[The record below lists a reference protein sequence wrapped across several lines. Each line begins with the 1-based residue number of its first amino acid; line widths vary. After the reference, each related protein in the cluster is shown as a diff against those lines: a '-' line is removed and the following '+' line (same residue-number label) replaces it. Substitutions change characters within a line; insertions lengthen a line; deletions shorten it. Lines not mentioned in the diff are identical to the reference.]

1 MQFCANTSLI
11 LTLNAYPPSDNLHG
25 IVEISLTSTVKL
37 SMDPQHYLDRIGHQ
51 GQVDVSLG
59 CLSRLQLHHQTA
71 VPFENL
77 DNFTGRRKVLQEE
90 ALYHQVS
97 EDMSPSLCTRESAG
111 SIRVVV

>member
-1 MQFCANTSLI
+1 MLI
-11 LTLNAYPPSDNLHG
+11 QACNVTLNEYPPSDNLHG

-59 CLSRLQLHHQTA
+59 CLARLQLHHQTA

-90 ALYHQVS
+90 ALYHQVG
-97 EDMSPSLCTRESAG
+97 EDMSPSYALASLQVQSGC
-111 SIRVVV
+111 VV

>member
-1 MQFCANTSLI
+1 
-11 LTLNAYPPSDNLHG
+11 
-25 IVEISLTSTVKL
+25 
-37 SMDPQHYLDRIGHQ
+37 MDPQHYLDRIGHQ

-59 CLSRLQLHHQTA
+59 CLARLQLHHQTA

-97 EDMSPSLCTRESAG
+97 EDMYPSLCTGGSALLQVQSG
-111 SIRVVV
+111 NKGNLLTQRKSI